1 MTADFF
7 KDAPW
12 CNIPLDRRGEILI
25 EPLHPPGRLL
35 GGSSSPGS
43 GKVSKLAAL
52 AAARRTKGNARPES
66 SGVTSSVALLDK
78 LESRNPKG
86 SSDELKTAAEASI
99 SIPQNPTKATKQ
111 KASREYPIREREN
124 LDTTTADCVAVD
136 LKCVV
141 PERRY
146 PQKLEPQSMPVAPP
160 SAFAKTIF
168 GDCSDRAR
176 TSSQNNPAFV
186 SLWSPYQFPF
196 HTAMT
201 KVNTFAGPSPD
212 DAVLKAQNSKGPLP
226 GTGRP

>member
-12 CNIPLDRRGEILI
+12 CNIPLNRRGEILI
-25 EPLHPPGRLL
+25 EPLYPPGRLL

-52 AAARRTKGNARPES
+52 AAARRTRENARPES
-66 SGVTSSVALLDK
+66 GGVTSSVALLDK
-78 LESRNPKG
+78 LDSRNPKG

-99 SIPQNPTKATKQ
+99 LISQNPTKAIKQ

-124 LDTTTADCVAVD
+124 LDTITADCIAVD
-136 LKCVV
+136 LECMVLGRKNL
-141 PERRY
+141 
-146 PQKLEPQSMPVAPP
+146 QKLEPQSMPVAPP

-168 GDCSDRAR
+168 GGRGDRAR
-176 TSSQNNPAFV
+176 TSSQNNPACV
-186 SLWSPYQFPF
+186 SLWSPYTF
-196 HTAMT
+196 HNAMA

-212 DAVLKAQNSKGPLP
+212 DAVLKAQNSKGPLR